1 MNVLKLVYLNVVF
14 YLLFILFS
22 AISIPLLSLFVAFL
36 SLFLSHRNTMKRF
49 RRAIS
54 FYGAV
59 IIRILP
65 FPLIRVLYKDYSKD
79 KGRGKGPYIFV
90 CNHRSS
96 SDPFLIACLPY
107 EIVQIVNTWPFRLP
121 VLGVFA
127 KWAGYLNVKRMQ
139 FKEFSSKTIELLEQ
153 GVSIVAFPEGTR
165 SRNKKVGQFHSSMF
179 RVALQ
184 SRYPIVPVCISGN
197 ENKPP
202 RGSLLLHQGI
212 INMHKLPALQWEQYK
227 DLGPFKLKNKI
238 RDIIIKELAV
248 MEGEA

>member
-1 MNVLKLVYLNVVF
+1 MNVLKLIYLNTTF

-54 FYGAV
+54 WYGAV
-59 IIRILP
+59 IIRILS
-65 FPLIRVLYKDYSKD
+65 FPLVRVFYKDYSKD
-79 KGRGKGPYIFV
+79 KGKGPYIFV

-107 EIVQIVNTWPFRLP
+107 ECIQIVNTWPFRLP
-121 VLGVFA
+121 VLGIFA

-139 FKEFSSKTIELLEQ
+139 FKEFSCKTIELLRQ

-165 SRNKKVGQFHSSMF
+165 SANKKIGQFHSSIF

-184 SRYPIVPVCISGN
+184 AQCPIVPICISGN
-197 ENKPP
+197 ENIPP

-212 INMHKLPALQWEQYK
+212 IKMHKLPCLQWEQYK
-227 DLGPFKLKNKI
+227 DLGPFKLKNKV
-238 RDIIIKELAV
+238 RDIIASELAA
-248 MEGEA
+248 MEEGT

>member
-1 MNVLKLVYLNVVF
+1 MNVLKLIYLNVTF
-14 YLLFILFS
+14 YLLIISFS

-79 KGRGKGPYIFV
+79 KGRDKGSYIFV

-96 SDPFLIACLPY
+96 SDPFLMACLPY
-107 EIVQIVNTWPFRLP
+107 ECIQIANTWPFRFP
-121 VLGVFA
+121 MLGVFA
-127 KWAGYLNVKRMQ
+127 KWAGYLNVKKMQ
-139 FKEFSSKTIELLEQ
+139 FKELSSKTIELLEQ
-153 GVSIVAFPEGTR
+153 GVSIIVFPEGTR
-165 SRNKKVGQFHSSMF
+165 SGNKKIGQFYSSIF
-179 RVALQ
+179 RIALQ
-184 SRYPIVPVCISGN
+184 SRYPIVPICISGN
-197 ENKPP
+197 ENIPK
-202 RGSLLLHQGI
+202 RGSLLLRQGI

-227 DLGPFKLKNKI
+227 DLGPFKFKNKV
-238 RDIIIKELAV
+238 RDIIIKELAI